1 MCYSVTI
8 KGEFEYFILD
18 NIILNKVINQFKC
31 IVDRQSQKSGKH
43 ENINSLELLT
53 VRGNVFDIEAE
64 A

>member
-31 IVDRQSQKSGKH
+31 IVDRQSQKSAKH